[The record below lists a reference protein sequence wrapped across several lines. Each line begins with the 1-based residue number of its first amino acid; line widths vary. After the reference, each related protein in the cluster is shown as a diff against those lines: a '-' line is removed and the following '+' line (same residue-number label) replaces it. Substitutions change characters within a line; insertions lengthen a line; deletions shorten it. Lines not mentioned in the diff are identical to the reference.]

1 MATPRKIGD
10 VFEENGYKFKVVG
23 IVGSYY
29 SCERVWDSTPSP
41 AVLPKEKL
49 VVEEKKETPDYESM
63 QYAQLKKLC
72 AEKGLD
78 AKGTKA
84 ELIARL
90 EG

>member
-1 MATPRKIGD
+1 MTTPRKVGD

-23 IVGSYY
+23 IVGAYY

-41 AVLPKEKL
+41 AVLPKERL
-49 VVEEKKETPDYESM
+49 VVGEEKPDYESM

-72 AEKGLD
+72 AERGLNATGRKD
-78 AKGTKA
+78 
-84 ELIARL
+84 ELVARL